1 MSQGLHKMPVHWL
14 PHYNEHLPEY
24 SPGVLN
30 GMAKHGVACQWYW
43 GVCFREWI
51 QGSGQG
57 SNPIVDWMRC
67 FRSFEPY
74 PCIIE
79 LHQSPFMTL
88 PDLRYHFL
96 SSEYRYT
103 GYTALHRFVCQR
115 KERMKDPQGSILI
128 YIVSMRKKVFMR
140 FNTVYLEM
148 VINRSYLPHLHS
160 LCFYYLL
167 SSFISSCALFPLL
180 VFL

>member
-1 MSQGLHKMPVHWL
+1 
-14 PHYNEHLPEY
+14 
-24 SPGVLN
+24 
-30 GMAKHGVACQWYW
+30 
-43 GVCFREWI
+43 
-51 QGSGQG
+51 
-57 SNPIVDWMRC
+57 
-67 FRSFEPY
+67 
-74 PCIIE
+74 
-79 LHQSPFMTL
+79 
-88 PDLRYHFL
+88 
-96 SSEYRYT
+96 
-103 GYTALHRFVCQR
+103 
-115 KERMKDPQGSILI
+115 MKDPQGSILI